1 MTELQYLLDALT
13 FGSLYAVAALGIALI
28 FGVARVANFAHGE
41 IIMVSSYML
50 LLVGGMFWPL
60 AALTVLAT
68 GVVIAVCMDRVAF
81 RPMRER
87 KADPVTLLIVSF
99 AVGVLLRNVVILVLG
114 GEPKSTQ
121 FGQAL
126 LQPVDLGSASTS
138 RINLVMIAVS
148 FVLLAGIALFLKKTE
163 MGLQLRAASEDFLM
177 TRMVGVNANRVVAT
191 AFAMSGILAATAGLL
206 LTAQSGT
213 LTPGLGFQ
221 PVLIA
226 FVATVIGGLGS
237 ITGAV
242 VGGYIVGAMTG
253 ILGVALPD
261 DLMPY
266 RNSFV
271 FGAVILMLLARPQ
284 GLFPTATGEDR
295 V

>member
-1 MTELQYLLDALT
+1 MTLLQYLLDSLT

-28 FGVARVANFAHGE
+28 FGVVRVANFAHGE

-50 LLVGGMFWPL
+50 LLFGSAFWPL
-60 AALTVLAT
+60 AALAVLAT
-68 GVVIAVCMDRVAF
+68 GVVIALGMERVAF
-81 RPMRER
+81 RPMR
-87 KADPVTLLIVSF
+87 KADAATLLIVSF
-99 AVGVLLRNVVILVLG
+99 AVSVLLRNIVILVLG
-114 GEPKSTQ
+114 GGPKSTE
-121 FGQAL
+121 FGRSL
-126 LQPVDLGSASTS
+126 LQPVDLGSVSTS
-138 RINLVMIAVS
+138 RINLVTIAVT
-148 FVLLAGIALFLKKTE
+148 FLLLAAVALFLKRTA
-163 MGLQLRAASEDFLM
+163 MGLQLRAAAEDFSM
-177 TRMVGVNANRVVAT
+177 ARMVGVKANRVVAT
-191 AFAMSGILAATAGLL
+191 AFAMSGMLAATAGLL

-237 ITGAV
+237 VTGAV
-242 VGGYIVGAMTG
+242 VGGYLVGALTG

-261 DLMPY
+261 ELMPF
-266 RNSFV
+266 RDSFV

-284 GLFPTATGEDR
+284 GLFPAAAGEDR